1 MITKF
6 ENLDEEIQVL
16 AKVYYSTAVMVGNAL
31 TKIYSLEDIDNEKFN
46 KAYRGLYTLPRLLNL
61 AKNAEDEESKKF
73 YQDFLDDKEKLYYC
87 QGMFMDARR
96 NYMKTVVFCDD
107 KFSYV
112 IPPLLLKQVDELNV
126 QIPEN
131 VKQLVVATVNAKEEV
146 EKTAYNIRLTK
157 IIEDVFTR

>member
-1 MITKF
+1 MTTKF

-16 AKVYYSTAVMVGNAL
+16 VKVYYSSAVMLNNAL
-31 TKIYSLEDIDNEKFN
+31 IKIYALENVNKEKFN
-46 KAYRGLYTLPRLLNL
+46 KACDSDLLQL
-61 AKNAEDEESKKF
+61 FDMVKTGDAETKKF
-73 YQDFLDDKEKLYYC
+73 YQDFLDDKEKLDYC
-87 QGMFMDARR
+87 QGMFMDSKR

-126 QIPEN
+126 QIPED

-146 EKTAYNIRLTK
+146 EKTEYNIRLTK
-157 IIEDVFTR
+157 IIEDVFAE